1 MKHRSSRGARTYRT
15 ATTGFSRDV
24 NRTAILRLIATA
36 GPIARKTMA
45 SRLGLSTAT
54 VTGITREL
62 LAQGLIHVAEHAPSK
77 GGRPAVLLELVGKT
91 ATVLGAKVAAD
102 HVVGVRVDLEAQV
115 HERFESP
122 FDAAADDAIER
133 LGAILDD
140 WLARSPSSPPLLGLG
155 IGVAGVFDAA
165 AGTLDSPLL
174 GWRDLPLARLLQQRL
189 DVPVFVDNDVNT
201 LAIWERLYGRG
212 QRYEHFVTVTIGR
225 GVGLGIVA
233 GGDIYRGHR
242 GGAGEFGHVSVA
254 ADGPLCS
261 CGKRGCLEA
270 IVADPALVARA
281 HAAGVLGRDEGIDAL
296 MERAEA
302 GDVRAHDIYAAAGAV
317 LGRAVSGLVNVLAPE
332 RVLFSGEGTRA
343 WRWLEPAFEQ
353 ELRAHLFPAASDVQ
367 VEVDPWDDTKWAV
380 GAASLVLRATFNGPL
395 DGEHTNLARARMGS
409 TASAPAEVIDEHANR

>member
-1 MKHRSSRGARTYRT
+1 MKRRGPRGTRTYPT

-36 GPIARKTMA
+36 GPIARKTIA

-77 GGRPAVLLELVGKT
+77 GGRPAVLLELVGRA
-91 ATVLGAKVAAD
+91 ATVLGAKVASD
-102 HVVGVRVDLEAQV
+102 HVVGVRVDLEAQILE
-115 HERFESP
+115 HFASP
-122 FDAAADDAIER
+122 FDATADDAVAQ
-133 LGAILDD
+133 LAGLLDD
-140 WLARSPSSPPLLGLG
+140 WVTRSASSPPLLGLG
-155 IGVAGVFDAA
+155 IGVAGVFDTG

-174 GWRDLPLARLLQQRL
+174 GWRHLPLARLLRERI

-212 QRYEHFVTVTIGR
+212 QRHEHFVTVTIGR

-233 GGDIYRGHR
+233 GGDIYRGFR

-281 HAAGVLGRDEGIDAL
+281 REAGVLDRGEGIDAL
-296 MERAEA
+296 MERAGA
-302 GDVRAHDIYAAAGAV
+302 NDARSRDIYAGAGAV

-332 RVLFSGEGTRA
+332 RVLVSGEGTRA
-343 WRWLEPAFEQ
+343 WRWLEPAFER

-395 DGEHTNLARARMGS
+395 DGEHTNLARARIGS
-409 TASAPAEVIDEHANR
+409 AASALPEVID

>member
-1 MKHRSSRGARTYRT
+1 VSRRRSRSAQTYPT

-36 GPIARKTMA
+36 GPIARKTIA
-45 SRLGLSTAT
+45 SRLGLSSAT

-62 LAQGLIHVAEHAPSK
+62 LAQGLIHVAEHAPSR
-77 GGRPAVLLELVGKT
+77 GGRPAVLLELVGQA
-91 ATVLGAKVAAD
+91 ATVLGAKVASD

-115 HERFESP
+115 LERFESP
-122 FDAAADDAIER
+122 FDAAADDSIER

-174 GWRDLPLARLLQQRL
+174 GWRDLPLARLLQERL
-189 DVPVFVDNDVNT
+189 GVPVLVDNDVNT

-212 QRYEHFVTVTIGR
+212 ERHEHFITVTIGR

-233 GGDIYRGHR
+233 GGDIYRGSR
-242 GGAGEFGHVSVA
+242 GGAGEFGHVSVQ

-270 IVADPALVARA
+270 VVADPALVARA
-281 HAAGVLGRDEGIDAL
+281 RESGLLSPGEGIERL
-296 MERAEA
+296 MTLAEA
-302 GDVRAHDIYAAAGAV
+302 GEPRAIDIYGAAGAV

-343 WRWLEPAFEQ
+343 WRWLEPAFEK

-395 DGEHTNLARARMGS
+395 DGRHTNLARARMGAGTS
-409 TASAPAEVIDEHANR
+409 EPTEVVD